1 LAVVSEVPSLWIVLP
16 VPEVALNR
24 FGQVARVTLADVE
37 DASDE
42 WQFVVSLKGRSGA
55 PLISSG
61 WQTGAKAMEFD
72 LRQKLA
78 VLGGGGLEA

>member
-1 LAVVSEVPSLWIVLP
+1 LTVVGEVLSLRIISP
-16 VPEVALNR
+16 VPEMALDR
-24 FGQVARVTLADVE
+24 FGQVARVTLADVD